1 MAQSVTMAGQ
11 TKGGMS
17 IMRSFIVLLAL
28 AIAVMWTGSA
38 SADSRADIEAV
49 CDKFGPTNKEFCEL
63 VLEFY
68 DDTNSR
74 LGDLEGFVGRIPEHP
89 HPAFGYEATK
99 RDMDALRADMEAG
112 DEGLDGK
119 IGRVP
124 EHPHPAFGYEA
135 TKRELSELRAA
146 IEELQGKVK

>member
-1 MAQSVTMAGQ
+1 
-11 TKGGMS
+11 
-17 IMRSFIVLLAL
+17 MRSFIVSLAL
-28 AIAVMWTGSA
+28 AGAVVWTGGA
-38 SADSRADIEAV
+38 SAEPARSDIAAV

-63 VLEFY
+63 VLAFY
-68 DDTNSR
+68 DDANSR

-89 HPAFGYEATK
+89 HPAFGYEATQ
-99 RDMDALRADMEAG
+99 REISEWRADMEAG

-135 TKRELSELRAA
+135 TQRELAELRAA
-146 IEELQGKVK
+146 IEELQSKAQ